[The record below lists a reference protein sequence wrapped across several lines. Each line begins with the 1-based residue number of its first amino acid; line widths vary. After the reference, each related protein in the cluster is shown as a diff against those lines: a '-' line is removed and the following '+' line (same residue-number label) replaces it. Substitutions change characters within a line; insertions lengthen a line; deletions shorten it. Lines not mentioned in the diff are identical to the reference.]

1 VWSETESKGITIPYP
16 NISLHASQAAGARN
30 PDAPGCIYMQ
40 LEGASNLT
48 HEPGINGHAH
58 GSHDDDE
65 DDTSELV
72 EIHLTPPDESTCTF
86 HEFYLL

>member
-16 NISLHASQAAGARN
+16 NISLHAVQAAGSRN

-40 LEGASNLT
+40 LEGASHLT
-48 HEPGINGHAH
+48 HEPGTNGQ
-58 GSHDDDE
+58 SHDSYSNDE

-72 EIHLTPPDESTCTF
+72 EIHLIPSNESTCTF
-86 HEFYLL
+86 PNIY